1 MRLFSKSNKI
11 KQDFKDLETC
21 IDQMTQEQL
30 EEIRKKTK
38 KIRKQA
44 ERTGEDVEAALEEST
59 KKKG

>member
-11 KQDFKDLETC
+11 EQDFKDLETC

>member
-11 KQDFKDLETC
+11 EQDFKDLETC

-38 KIRKQA
+38 KISKQA
-44 ERTGEDVEAALEEST
+44 EKIGEDVEASLAEST

>member
-11 KQDFKDLETC
+11 EQDFKDLETC

-44 ERTGEDVEAALEEST
+44 ERTGEDVEAALEESP

>member
-11 KQDFKDLETC
+11 EQDFKDLETC

-38 KIRKQA
+38 KIRNQA